1 MVGIR
6 CRAGASSH
14 DQPQNPT
21 MSNPIYHHQIPTTKP
36 KNPQCLTQTTTIIL
50 TDSTRPT
57 PKFNNVKA
65 KLPPS
70 EPIHKTLQKKPHR
83 TDAMRPIMCL
93 FISVGIYPMVAAAGK
108 SGFNYYKMSMPNHQ
122 AQPSRWCLS
131 YLYKPILNLFP
142 ATCLVF
148 LGYPFSV
155 R

>member
-1 MVGIR
+1 MVAF
-6 CRAGASSH
+6 RADRAVRRGASSH
-14 DQPQNPT
+14 DQAKKPT
-21 MSNPIYHHQIPTTKP
+21 MSNPNHHHHSYRFYTTNP
-36 KNPQCLTQTTTIIL
+36 KIQQCQSQTATIRTYPQN
-50 TDSTRPT
+50 ST
-57 PKFNNVKA
+57 
-65 KLPPS
+65 
-70 EPIHKTLQKKPHR
+70 KKPHR